1 MNYPYYYNRQL
12 IPQMEQAQLKG
23 RPVSSIDEVKAA
35 TVDFDGSVFYFP
47 DLANKHIYTK
57 QINADGT
64 SSVNM
69 YELKP
74 IPTPQAVNPSQYV
87 TREEFE
93 AALKTLQEKLLASA
107 MTAAG
112 TQVKNPT
119 DQVPQAPQTSS
130 PQAFNF

>member
-1 MNYPYYYNRQL
+1 M
-12 IPQMEQAQLKG
+12 
-23 RPVSSIDEVKAA
+23 KAA

-93 AALKTLQEKLLASA
+93 AALKTLQERLLASA
-107 MTAAG
+107 MTTAG
-112 TQVKNPT
+112 T
-119 DQVPQAPQTSS
+119 
-130 PQAFNF
+130 

>member
-93 AALKTLQEKLLASA
+93 AALKTLQERLLASA

-119 DQVPQAPQTSS
+119 DQAPQAPQTSS

>member
-1 MNYPYYYNRQL
+1 
-12 IPQMEQAQLKG
+12 
-23 RPVSSIDEVKAA
+23 
-35 TVDFDGSVFYFP
+35 
-47 DLANKHIYTK
+47 
-57 QINADGT
+57 
-64 SSVNM
+64 M

-112 TQVKNPT
+112 T
-119 DQVPQAPQTSS
+119 
-130 PQAFNF
+130 